1 MEYVFQRKG
10 MMKTMLYDILCDKLN
25 FRNGIVQEQS
35 PEDSNYY
42 QTALDVVW
50 KNDIHFIVV
59 EALFRHNYGYYGV
72 MRNNQ
77 NLSQE
82 IYFTKI
88 DTFLFKS
95 MQGIIDDIECG
106 KYNNKKTFSEKIR
119 TFVEQKS
126 LVSYMNNTK
135 WHELFN
141 AIGEK
146 IPDIKLQYKTL
157 FEENAPNEY
166 WEYSG
171 DEELPYMNF
180 VTIEWLKI
188 NSIIMNYTHIGI
200 LIPPK
205 IQIYDKK
212 QELIK
217 IFEQYHI
224 PYEYNE
230 NKHIFITYGYK

>member
-1 MEYVFQRKG
+1 
-10 MMKTMLYDILCDKLN
+10 MLYDILCDKLN
-25 FRNGIVQEQS
+25 FHSGIMQKKS
-35 PEDSNYY
+35 SKDNDYY
-42 QTALDVVW
+42 QTALDIVW

-72 MRNNQ
+72 MHHNQ

-82 IYFTKI
+82 IYFAKI
-88 DTFLFKS
+88 DDSLFKT
-95 MQGIIDDIECG
+95 MQGIIDDIVCG

-119 TFVEQKS
+119 TFVEQKG

-135 WHELFN
+135 WHELFY
-141 AIGEK
+141 AISEN
-146 IPDIKLQYKTL
+146 ISDIELQYKTL
-157 FEENAPNEY
+157 FEENAPDEY

-180 VTIEWLKI
+180 AAIEWVKI
-188 NSIIMNYTHIGI
+188 NPSIKNYTHIGM
-200 LIPPK
+200 LVPPK

-217 IFEQYHI
+217 IFKQYHI
-224 PYEYNE
+224 PYEYDK
-230 NKHIFITYGYK
+230 NKNIFIIYGYK